1 MPSLLRRF
9 GGSLAFTVL
18 ALAAAYAVGHAF
30 GGTVSAG
37 LSALFA
43 AAILGVLETSLSFDN
58 AVVNAR
64 ILSDMDDFW
73 RKMFLTV
80 GILVAVFGMRIV
92 FPLVIVWAVGEHS
105 FPQVLALCWS
115 DPHRFQ
121 EILVSQHVQIA
132 GFGGAFLWMVFF
144 KFFLDHEK
152 DVHWL
157 GWLERTLSRA
167 GRMDTLW
174 IAATLVLAFVFRPLV
189 EHGRGAEF
197 LASAVAGILTC
208 LLVEGLGAF
217 FGEAGPGAIRTGLSA
232 FLYLEVLDASF
243 SFDGVVGAFA
253 ITDNLLV
260 IALGL
265 GIGAVFVRSL
275 TVFMVDTGTLAKFA
289 YLEHGAFWAIG
300 ALALVLFVSATGLEI
315 PEVVSG
321 SIGLVLIGLSLVSS
335 VREKR

>member
-1 MPSLLRRF
+1 MTHILRRF
-9 GGSLAFTVL
+9 SGSIAFTFV
-18 ALAAAYAVGHAF
+18 ALGGAFAVGYLS
-30 GGTVSAG
+30 GGTVSAA

-64 ILSDMDDFW
+64 ILEGMDHFW
-73 RKMFLTV
+73 RRMFLTV
-80 GILVAVFGMRIV
+80 GILVAVFGMRVV
-92 FPLVIVWAVGEHS
+92 FPLLIVWAVGDHS
-105 FPQVLALCWS
+105 LLDVLVLCWKA
-115 DPHRFQ
+115 PHQFQ
-121 EILVSQHVQIA
+121 EILVSQHVKIA

-144 KFFLDHEK
+144 RFFMNHQK

-157 GWLERTLSRA
+157 GWLERPLVRA

-174 IAATLVLAFVFRPLV
+174 IAATMVLAFAFRPLV
-189 EHGRGAEF
+189 AHGQGAEF
-197 LASAVAGILTC
+197 LASAMAGVLTC

-217 FGEAGPGAIRTGLSA
+217 LGEAGAGAVRTGLSA

-253 ITDNLLV
+253 ITDNLMV

-265 GIGAVFVRSL
+265 GIGAMFVRSL
-275 TVFMVDTGTLAKFA
+275 TVAMVESGTLAKFA

-300 ALALVLFVSATGLEI
+300 ALALVLFLSAAGIEI

-321 SIGLVLIGLSLVSS
+321 SIGMVLIGLSLVSS
-335 VREKR
+335 RKASA